1 MTVIVFRKIAQSS
14 SMFQLIDHYPF
25 GFKIQIYN
33 IIFLYSILI
42 KSVLHLAYGYNFRKL
57 QLTHL
62 FIVIRPRQYQPENE
76 AA

>member
-1 MTVIVFRKIAQSS
+1 MTVIAFRKIAQSS

-25 GFKIQIYN
+25 GLKIQIYN

-42 KSVLHLAYGYNFRKL
+42 KSVLHLACGYNFRKL

-62 FIVIRPRQYQPENE
+62 FIVIRPRLPQSEDE
-76 AA
+76 AS